1 MIERDESA
9 VPLTKGGLTNDTPR
23 HRPTQGGDVLDTEND
38 YTNADARGTVGDPG
52 NNPNAQ
58 PQPDSAPLAEDAP
71 LPYDTEPP
79 SR

>member
-1 MIERDESA
+1 MTERDDSA
-9 VPLTKGGLTNDTPR
+9 RGITNDTPR
-23 HRPTQGGDVLDTEND
+23 SHPTPESDVLDTEND

-58 PQPDSAPLAEDAP
+58 PLPDDAPLADDPP